1 MSGERPP
8 QESNGAR
15 DFPAGARDFP
25 AGASDFPAG
34 ASDFYVGYLP
44 TPAHDRRFTRILAVA
59 VALAAVAIAVLCNAF
74 ARPTGSGVWD
84 TGSEVTL
91 EGELVAKPF
100 PMLRVARGDGTVE
113 RVLLVE
119 MGKHGADARVAPF
132 ARADGTRVAVQA
144 RGYLIARD
152 GQRMLE
158 LSEDAPIAAGG
169 VMPPATLPER
179 IGTVELEGEIVD
191 SKCWLGV
198 MKPGDGKA
206 HRDCAT
212 LCIRGGIP
220 PSIVCRAPD
229 RSTRRALVVGQD
241 GAPLS
246 VEVLAPRIARPVRVR
261 GQADVVDG
269 LAVIRV
275 TALGEPE

>member
-1 MSGERPP
+1 MN
-8 QESNGAR
+8 ESR
-15 DFPAGARDFP
+15 
-25 AGASDFPAG
+25 
-34 ASDFYVGYLP
+34 DFYVGYLP
-44 TPAHDRRFTRILAVA
+44 TPARDARWTRVFVVLV
-59 VALAAVAIAVLCNAF
+59 VLAALGLAFVFNAF
-74 ARPTGSGVWD
+74 ARPTGRGVWD
-84 TGSEVTL
+84 TGQEVTL
-91 EGELVAKPF
+91 EGELIARPF
-100 PMLRVARGDGTVE
+100 PMLRVSRGDRTVE

-119 MGKHGADARVAPF
+119 MGKHGADARVASF
-132 ARADGTRVAVQA
+132 AKTDGTRVAVKA
-144 RGYLIARD
+144 RGYLIERD

-158 LSEDAPIAAGG
+158 LADDAPIEAGG
-169 VMPPATLPER
+169 VLPPGGQPER

-229 RSTRRALVVGQD
+229 GSTRRALVVGQD

-246 VEVLAPRIARPVRVR
+246 IGVLAPWIARPVRVR
-261 GQADVVDG
+261 GHADVLDG
-269 LAVIRV
+269 IAVVRV
-275 TALGEPE
+275 IELGEIE

>member
-1 MSGERPP
+1 M
-8 QESNGAR
+8 NGMGDSR
-15 DFPAGARDFP
+15 DFF
-25 AGASDFPAG
+25 
-34 ASDFYVGYLP
+34 VGYLP
-44 TPAHDRRFTRILAVA
+44 TPERDARWTRMFVVACVMLA
-59 VALAAVAIAVLCNAF
+59 LGAAVVFNA
-74 ARPTGSGVWD
+74 AAPETGNGVWD
-84 TGSEVTL
+84 TGREVTL

-100 PMLRVARGDGTVE
+100 PMLRVARGDGHAE

-132 ARADGTRVAVQA
+132 ARADGTRVAVKA
-144 RGYLIARD
+144 RGYLISRD

-158 LSEDAPIAAGG
+158 LSEDDPVAAGG
-169 VMPPATLPER
+169 VLPAVGQPER
-179 IGTVELEGEIVD
+179 IGTVELVGEIVD

-198 MKPGDGKA
+198 MKPGEGKT

-220 PSIVCRAPD
+220 PSIVCRASD
-229 RSTRRALVVGQD
+229 GSVRRALVVGQD

-246 VEVLAPRIARPVRVR
+246 IEVLAPWVARPVRVR
-261 GQADVVDG
+261 GHADVVDG

-275 TALGEPE
+275 TEFGEPS